1 MCVVAARHEQQT
13 SGHDGEQRTAHETGP
28 YPRSLFPAMRT
39 RTLLLLAVTCGLAIL
54 LAGGI
59 QLLRLAN
66 QEPPA
71 LPLAIGGTGSA
82 GDAVVT
88 VVAATTVD
96 NTFVVTLDLS
106 GVDDTDGLDGFTLVG
121 VDTVVKP
128 LPAVAPDACT
138 GFTVAH
144 VQCTLTFPDIGFP
157 TADRQLLF
165 ERAEDRVRWK
175 LV

>member
-1 MCVVAARHEQQT
+1 
-13 SGHDGEQRTAHETGP
+13 
-28 YPRSLFPAMRT
+28 MRT

-71 LPLAIGGTGSA
+71 APLSIGGTGSA
-82 GDAVVT
+82 GDAVVKVIAAET
-88 VVAATTVD
+88 VGD
-96 NTFVVTLDLS
+96 TFVVTVDLS
-106 GVDDTDGLDGFTLVG
+106 GVDDAGGLDGFTLVG
-121 VDTVVKP
+121 VDQVVKP
-128 LPAVAPDACT
+128 LPASGDDACS
-138 GFTVAH
+138 GFTVEH
-144 VQCTLTFPDIGFP
+144 VECTMAFPDDGFP
-157 TADRQLLF
+157 TTDRQLLF